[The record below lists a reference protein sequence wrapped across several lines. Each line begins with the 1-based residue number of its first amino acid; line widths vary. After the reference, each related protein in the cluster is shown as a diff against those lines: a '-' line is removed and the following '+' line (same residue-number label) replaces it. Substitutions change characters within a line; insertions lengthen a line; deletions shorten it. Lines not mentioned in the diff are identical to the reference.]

1 MFLSCHNYWII
12 CHLVSR
18 HDGEPFLVYS
28 PCSSIENSSEPFRA
42 FLGAVLSVQNG
53 VPVHTSTI
61 NPEMKLNYGPFADN
75 DIVGSST
82 NVSSKVPTTITSGH
96 TEDSRLLVCRKPD
109 HLLVIWLMCLFICR
123 SLPPFRTSNLPK
135 FGCLFNLCPTYM
147 LSRCTSRTETR
158 NDSYC

>member
-28 PCSSIENSSEPFRA
+28 PCSSIKNSSEPFRA

-96 TEDSRLLVCRKPD
+96 TEDSGLLVC
-109 HLLVIWLMCLFICR
+109 
-123 SLPPFRTSNLPK
+123 
-135 FGCLFNLCPTYM
+135 
-147 LSRCTSRTETR
+147 
-158 NDSYC
+158 